1 MHINSTKPDFPKPG
15 DLKFGTR
22 HYVLRSCVAQIYSG
36 MFLLYNFS
44 YKPPNEIKFSG
55 IMYLRILD
63 IPTKFHGFWIHE
75 KNNIEKKHLRINL
88 G

>member
-1 MHINSTKPDFPKPG
+1 
-15 DLKFGTR
+15 
-22 HYVLRSCVAQIYSG
+22 